1 MLDSSSG
8 GGPGTTARSFGESTM
23 VTMPRDLLTR
33 HRLTVDHYHRMV
45 ESGILGPDDR
55 VELVSGEVL
64 DMSPIGSLHAA
75 IVRALS
81 RWMAASVGDRAIVSV
96 QNPVLLDDASEPQPD
111 IAILLPCVD
120 CYAAAHPGP
129 GDVLLVVEVAE
140 TSLAYDLE
148 VKVPLYARHGI
159 AEVWVID
166 AATRTPWAA
175 MYQKGQG
182 RAMSGAL
189 LGVFAVQYENASVVR
204 SCAQHVFA
212 RRVIVVGYNRRY
224 ERPFPHAGQF
234 GCFVDGFV
242 RNECRNRAKG
252 FGIVHKGLSE
262 RLVFAQQ
269 HRSKERPAL
278 RVCSDEVE
286 CIGISIH
293 YFSGLRNGCNP
304 LFYFGYLI
312 ATNQGAHAHFFQ
324 TRISDAHF
332 IERL

>member
-1 MLDSSSG
+1 
-8 GGPGTTARSFGESTM
+8 M
-23 VTMPRDLLTR
+23 VTMPGDLLTR
-33 HRLTVDHYHRMV
+33 HRLTVDRYHRMV

-140 TSLAYDLE
+140 TSLAYDLG

-166 AATRTPWAA
+166 AATRTTHRFRRPTPAGYVDRDEIPPA
-175 MYQKGQG
+175 GLL
-182 RAMSGAL
+182 RCDAMSTEPTSLTSLLPWSPTGGDGRQEGA
-189 LGVFAVQYENASVVR
+189 SR
-204 SCAQHVFA
+204 
-212 RRVIVVGYNRRY
+212 
-224 ERPFPHAGQF
+224 
-234 GCFVDGFV
+234 
-242 RNECRNRAKG
+242 
-252 FGIVHKGLSE
+252 
-262 RLVFAQQ
+262 
-269 HRSKERPAL
+269 
-278 RVCSDEVE
+278 
-286 CIGISIH
+286 
-293 YFSGLRNGCNP
+293 
-304 LFYFGYLI
+304 
-312 ATNQGAHAHFFQ
+312 
-324 TRISDAHF
+324 
-332 IERL
+332 